1 MDLYYIKQYIHCK
14 KVDSACWFEKKI
26 TIDSKS
32 HFEEMNCEYSS
43 LFIERRA
50 VA

>member
-1 MDLYYIKQYIHCK
+1 MDLYYIKQFIHCK
-14 KVDSACWFEKKI
+14 KVGSACWLEKKT
-26 TIDSKS
+26 TIDSKAC
-32 HFEEMNCEYSS
+32 FEEMNSEYSS